1 MEEVK
6 IYTTSTCLYC
16 RQAKEYMQ
24 KKGIKY
30 TEYDVTKNQDALKEM
45 VKISGARSVPVIT
58 ACEEVMIGFDPARLE
73 QMISCIQHRTAL

>member
-6 IYTTSTCLYC
+6 IYTTPTCLYC

-30 TEYDVTKNQDALKEM
+30 TEYDVTKNQEALKEM
-45 VKISGARSVPVIT
+45 VKISSARSVPVIA

-73 QMISCIQHRTAL
+73 QMLSCIQHRTAL